1 MGRPK
6 KIAKTRSREVRLQMR
21 VETGSIEES
30 LLDYL
35 NDENARPF
43 SKTQMFLTALLPFWQ
58 SLVVLHQCHS
68 LEKALQSLENSR
80 YLWELHEQYLRRQIE
95 AQTIEK
101 SLKADTSQQSVLE
114 VELPSRE
121 LIQEESFN
129 PFGDE
134 NVFLRS

>member
-58 SLVVLHQCHS
+58 SLVVLHQCQS

-121 LIQEESFN
+121 LIQEASFN

>member
-6 KIAKTRSREVRLQMR
+6 KIAKSRSFEVRLQMR
-21 VETGSIEES
+21 VETGSLEES

-58 SLVVLHQCHS
+58 SLVVLHQYHS

-101 SLKADTSQQSVLE
+101 SLKADTSQQSLLE
-114 VELPSRE
+114 VELSSRE